1 MKIRTGFVSNSSS
14 SSFICDYYRDKAKYT
29 VEETKE
35 ILQKILDFYNDIEEQ
50 NLSFEKVFEEPY
62 IGSQKDVDGLDD
74 FFGTEY
80 PSYERANGRVIIN
93 STEDN
98 SVPHL
103 IMGIIELKFNAE
115 GFHLG

>member
-1 MKIRTGFVSNSSS
+1 MKIRQGFVSNSSS
-14 SSFICDYYRDKAKYT
+14 SSFICDYYRNEAKYT

-62 IGSQKDVDGLDD
+62 IGSQKDMDGLDS

-80 PSYERANGRVIIN
+80 SSHERANGRVIIN

-98 SVPHL
+98 SIPYL
-103 IMGIIELKFNAE
+103 IRGIIEAKFNAE
-115 GFHLG
+115 YFHLG